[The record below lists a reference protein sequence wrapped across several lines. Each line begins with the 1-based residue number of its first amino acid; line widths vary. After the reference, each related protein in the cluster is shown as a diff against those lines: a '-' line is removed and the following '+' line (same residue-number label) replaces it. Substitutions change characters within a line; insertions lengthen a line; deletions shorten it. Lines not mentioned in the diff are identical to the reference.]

1 MPDDR
6 DNANLRKRLQAFSVL
21 WGDQAARSLELFD
34 KFNALG
40 FGQKAYYFILR
51 LRMNQDI
58 MNQNLKSGLDR
69 LEGVYEKYGKEE
81 GKRKMIGI
89 ELFLALR

>member
-51 LRMNQDI
+51 LRMNQS
-58 MNQNLKSGLDR
+58 LKSGLDR